1 MQCCIE
7 GLINHEGWLLSSWD
21 DVNLKPGK
29 ADTRNSGRQIP
40 RAPEGRSPHWRK
52 ADTREQ

>member
-7 GLINHEGWLLSSWD
+7 GSINHEGWLLSSWD

-29 ADTRNSGRQIP
+29 ADTRNGGRQIP
-40 RAPEGRSPHWRK
+40 RTPEGRSPHWRK